1 MGIPLAKGDISIH
14 CSYCNSHLVRIR
26 TEKASMDVQ
35 NSGTSHPRAQ
45 ELQSLNHSQLM
56 NNGEID
62 EETVARLPCQLYKA
76 ETCL

>member
-1 MGIPLAKGDISIH
+1 
-14 CSYCNSHLVRIR
+14 
-26 TEKASMDVQ
+26 MDVQ
-35 NSGTSHPRAQ
+35 NSGTSRPRAQ